1 MNKVFEI
8 NVLGYRLTISTDKD
22 EEYVKELSSYLA
34 KRIKEMKKGSK
45 AVSNMDLLILTSLSL
60 VDEIMEKEKNLE
72 STRGR
77 VIRINRLLD
86 ERLSHIQA

>member
-1 MNKVFEI
+1 
-8 NVLGYRLTISTDKD
+8 VLGYRLTISTDKD

>member
-22 EEYVKELSSYLA
+22 EEYVKELSSYLSS
-34 KRIKEMKKGSK
+34 RLKEMKKGSK
-45 AVSNMDLLILTSLSL
+45 AVSNMDILILTSLSL
-60 VDEIMEKEKNLE
+60 VDEIKEKEKNLE
-72 STRGR
+72 ATRGR

-86 ERLSHIQA
+86 ERLGHIQA